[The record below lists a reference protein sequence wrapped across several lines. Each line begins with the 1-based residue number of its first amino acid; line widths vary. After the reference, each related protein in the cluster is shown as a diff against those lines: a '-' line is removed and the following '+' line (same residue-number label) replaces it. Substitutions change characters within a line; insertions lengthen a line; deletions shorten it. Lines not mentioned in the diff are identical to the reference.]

1 MGTKSENSRIMI
13 MKSML
18 FLGLIL
24 IVSCKSYS
32 TKKTI
37 TTSQKQPTLSGEQP
51 LVVGHRGT
59 PGYLP
64 EHTIEGY
71 TNAIKMGADF
81 IEPDLVMTK
90 DGFLVVRHEPM
101 LSGTTNVSEITEF
114 APRKTTKNLDGKSIT
129 DWFVSDFTLPEIK
142 KLQAKQAFAE
152 RPQQYNNQYAIVTFE
167 EVIALTKRK
176 SKELGRTIGIY
187 PETKHPSFHE
197 AQNLHITDKLL
208 EELTAVGWNNEEAPV
223 YVQSFEVS
231 NLQYIRSK
239 STVKT
244 IQLLSCYDVALNG
257 DLIFTVP
264 EGEFIS
270 DGMPY
275 DWYLKGDK
283 RDFGFFITAAG
294 LDFAK
299 TYATGI
305 APWKP
310 FIISYK
316 GIDADYDG
324 KPDDINKDGKV
335 DDADKTALLPTNLI
349 VEAHKIGL
357 QVHTYTF
364 RNENH
369 RLLSDY
375 NNDPLLEYQA
385 FYKLGIDAV
394 FSDFTDT
401 AVKARKQKL

>member
-1 MGTKSENSRIMI
+1 M
-13 MKSML
+13 
-18 FLGLIL
+18 GLIL
-24 IVSCKSYS
+24 MLSCKSHDVS
-32 TKKTI
+32 KSKSAT
-37 TTSQKQPTLSGEQP
+37 QKQLTLSGGKAI
-51 LVVGHRGT
+51 VIAHRGT

-101 LSGTTNVSEITEF
+101 LSGTTNVSEIPGF
-114 APRKTTKNLDGKSIT
+114 ASKKTTKNIDGKDIS
-129 DWFVSDFTLPEIK
+129 DWFVSDFTLAEIK
-142 KLQAKQAFAE
+142 QLRAKQAFVE
-152 RPQQYNNQYAIVTFE
+152 RLQEFNNQYFIPTFD
-167 EVIALTKRK
+167 EVIALAKQK

-208 EELTAVGWNNEEAPV
+208 EQLTAAGWNNSDAPV

-231 NLQYIRSK
+231 NLQYIREK

-264 EGEFIS
+264 KGELIS

-283 RDFGFFITAAG
+283 RDFGFFRTAAG
-294 LDFAK
+294 LDFVK
-299 TYATGI
+299 TYASGI
-305 APWKP
+305 GPWKT

-316 GIDADYDG
+316 GTDVNKDG
-324 KPDDINKDGKV
+324 KADDINDDGKV
-335 DDADKTALLPTNLI
+335 DDADKIALQPTNLI
-349 VEAHKIGL
+349 DEAHKRGL
-357 QVHTYTF
+357 QVHAYTF
-364 RNENH
+364 RNESR
-369 RLLSDY
+369 RLLRNY
-375 NNDPLLEYQA
+375 NDNPILEYQA
-385 FYKLGIDAV
+385 FYKLGIDGV
-394 FSDFTDT
+394 FTDFTDT
-401 AVKARKQKL
+401 AIKARNRSF